1 MISEKGS
8 FGLFGASRVGIALAY
23 HFHRAGYLP
32 EFVWNRSEEGLN
44 KALRWVPF
52 KYESTSIKDFQG
64 KSNWIII
71 SVSDDAIESIA
82 QKLADSVDN
91 LNNVNAFHTSGF
103 LCSEVLNPLKEK
115 GCRTGSFHPV
125 LSVPDIKTGIREMP
139 SAVFTCEGEIDKE
152 LMKLAEKIGRK
163 GVILTPEQKKLVH
176 VSSVFLSNYSVSLIA
191 AVKELCEKK
200 GLSEDKATMIL
211 KGLSEQAVENG
222 WSKPLAGALT
232 GPIVRGDVKTIEKH
246 LEFLD
251 SYPELKELYA
261 NFGILTINII
271 PNKKNHTFSK
281 IILDIFRNST
291 QNFGLK

>member
-8 FGLFGASRVGIALAY
+8 FSLFGASRVGIALAY

-91 LNNVNAFHTSGF
+91 LNNVNAFHTSGI
-103 LCSEVLNPLKEK
+103 LNSEVLNPLKEK
-115 GCRTGSFHPV
+115 DCRTGSFHPV
-125 LSVPDIKTGIREMP
+125 LSVPDIKTGIKEMP

-152 LMKLAEKIGRK
+152 LVKLAGKIGRK
-163 GVILTPEQKKLVH
+163 GVILTLAQKEIIH
-176 VSSVFLSNYSVSLIA
+176 VSSVFLSNYSISLIA
-191 AVKELCEKK
+191 AVKELCKKK
-200 GLSEDKATMIL
+200 GLSEDKTKMIL
-211 KGLSEQAVENG
+211 KGLSEQTVENG
-222 WSKPLAGALT
+222 WSKPLSGALT

-246 LEFLD
+246 LELLD
-251 SYPELKELYA
+251 EYPELKKLYA
-261 NFGILTINII
+261 DFGRLTLKILTQS
-271 PNKKNHTFSK
+271 HFSK
-281 IILDIFRNST
+281 GEKALELFMNTIEKAE
-291 QNFGLK
+291 G

>member
-8 FGLFGASRVGIALAY
+8 FSLFGASRVGIALAY

-32 EFVWNRSEEGLN
+32 GFVWNRSEEGLN

-125 LSVPDIKTGIREMP
+125 LSVPDIKTGVREMP

-152 LMKLAEKIGRK
+152 LVKLVERIGRK
-163 GVILTPEQKKLVH
+163 SVILTPEQKELVH

-211 KGLSEQAVENG
+211 KELSEQAVESG
-222 WSKPLAGALT
+222 WNKSLSDALT

-246 LEFLD
+246 LELLD
-251 SYPELKELYA
+251 EYPELKKLYA
-261 NFGILTINII
+261 DFGILALNLIESKNSGI
-271 PNKKNHTFSK
+271 KKLFIEKKKEFS
-281 IILDIFRNST
+281 L
-291 QNFGLK
+291 